1 MEKEI
6 ADIQSNQKTE
16 EKMAVLNPHLS
27 GIILNVNGLNSPI
40 ERNRMTEW
48 IEETKR
54 KTQQYTA
61 F

>member
-6 ADIQSNQKTE
+6 ADIQSNQKAK

-27 GIILNVNGLNSPI
+27 GITLNVNGLNSPI

-48 IEETKR
+48 IEEKKR

-61 F
+61 S